1 MSDTDLP
8 PRPPAGF
15 GGGTSGDHTPAWA
28 VEILTAIRDLDERV
42 ARLERLLTTGTVRRP
57 RTAATEQVDAE
68 VLAAVRSGARTLA
81 EIVAAS
87 GRQRQRVCEAR
98 DRLLAA
104 GHLVEQAGPSSGRG
118 PAPRWFTV
126 PDAA

>member
-1 MSDTDLP
+1 MSVP
-8 PRPPAGF
+8 GF
-15 GGGTSGDHTPAWA
+15 GGGTSPGGTPAWA
-28 VEILTAIRDLDERV
+28 VEIITAVHALDERV
-42 ARLERLLTTGTVRRP
+42 GRLERLLTTGTVRRP
-57 RTAATEQVDAE
+57 RTAATEAVDAD
-68 VLAAVRSGARTLA
+68 VIAAVRSGARSLS
-81 EIVAAS
+81 EIVAAT

-126 PDAA
+126 SDAA